1 MNVEALTLFSIA
13 DRDPPLTPTAMESVL
28 PWKRGDMELDC
39 PLQQN
44 EFPAWASNR
53 EYLAYNSPST
63 TFLGRLSMRSS
74 KEEYDSESDGKEEA
88 LLAKDQPNASP
99 GF

>member
-1 MNVEALTLFSIA
+1 M
-13 DRDPPLTPTAMESVL
+13 
-28 PWKRGDMELDC
+28 DC

-44 EFPAWASNR
+44 EFPAWASNK

-74 KEEYDSESDGKEEA
+74 KEEYDSTSDGKEEV
-88 LLAKDQPNASP
+88 LLPQMDPQPKQP
-99 GF
+99 